1 MNNILLRRLDLK
13 LSLLFALTS
22 VMVVLTLQL
31 GAAAISLWQSPSNE
45 KIALNLVAELNER
58 KADMISAFLN
68 YELDSDELDSDEQAA
83 SFLRLSESIYAS
95 EMKLNAEFEEDF
107 SYDSYISTLQTL
119 AFYDSEGR
127 LLEEFLCPH
136 CNVVNS
142 EENLTLDSEP
152 ERGIF
157 KNSERE
163 PLSAVIAAQA
173 ILSSSNNSLIVDDRD
188 QTVWLHYRVQES
200 KDSSIIGHVFVQ
212 VFIPSIES
220 FMLPMLVDTY
230 IRDLPEILFFSLII
244 GALIGSIISRGV
256 IKRILHISHITRS
269 WAQGNL
275 NSRINDK
282 KQDELN
288 GMANDMNT
296 MAKDL
301 AHWLSDR
308 ESMVMQE
315 ERTRVARDLHDT
327 VKQKMFALQM
337 QLSSAKQV
345 TQQDPAMTFI
355 VQALQL
361 VRDSQEDLKSII
373 YALRPISLEQKG
385 LIQSIRDY
393 LLQWQLRTGIIV
405 QVYLDEPQEMSNNL
419 EDTLYNIFQE
429 LMANIERHAQAKNV
443 TVNLSIITSE
453 IVLTIEDDGI
463 GFDEESTEKEGVN
476 ASTGLQNIRER
487 LDEQN
492 GRLTV
497 TNNPDQ
503 GARMQVI
510 VHPIPPIQPMTGD

>member
-1 MNNILLRRLDLK
+1 
-13 LSLLFALTS
+13 
-22 VMVVLTLQL
+22 
-31 GAAAISLWQSPSNE
+31 
-45 KIALNLVAELNER
+45 
-58 KADMISAFLN
+58 
-68 YELDSDELDSDEQAA
+68 
-83 SFLRLSESIYAS
+83 
-95 EMKLNAEFEEDF
+95 
-107 SYDSYISTLQTL
+107 
-119 AFYDSEGR
+119 
-127 LLEEFLCPH
+127 
-136 CNVVNS
+136 
-142 EENLTLDSEP
+142 
-152 ERGIF
+152 
-157 KNSERE
+157 
-163 PLSAVIAAQA
+163 
-173 ILSSSNNSLIVDDRD
+173 
-188 QTVWLHYRVQES
+188 
-200 KDSSIIGHVFVQ
+200 
-212 VFIPSIES
+212 
-220 FMLPMLVDTY
+220 MLPMLVDTY

-510 VHPIPPIQPMTGD
+510 VHPIPPIPPIQPMTGD